1 MTPFSINVKP
11 ISYAFLGLGSKKQK
25 PKDRVIYE
33 VELEVNGDSHTT
45 KIDLGPLDA
54 KELHELAAHLRDVAD
69 DIDPQEDNS

>member
-25 PKDRVIYE
+25 TKDRMIYE
-33 VELEVNGDSHTT
+33 VDLEIDGDSHTT

-54 KELHELAAHLRDVAD
+54 KELRELSAHLRDIAD
-69 DIDPQEDNS
+69 DINPQEEN